1 MTQTLDLE
9 PRKRPI
15 QQRSQATFDAIVQAC
30 ARLLPQYG
38 YAGITTN
45 HMAET
50 AGVGVASLY
59 EYFPGKD
66 AVIAQV
72 AERLVARVMSRLSEA
87 MPAIMQTAPEQ
98 QPMRLWM
105 QAIHDTL
112 QKEKELVAVFVYQI
126 PYTNQLP
133 SIRGLR
139 PLLMHFS
146 EAARQR
152 AGSRIRVPP
161 SQAGLY
167 LIINLVSSTILQ
179 LILDAPEDMTA
190 AEILDALA
198 ERVERWLEQG

>member
-9 PRKRPI
+9 PRKRPA
-15 QQRSQATFDAIVQAC
+15 QRRSQATFDALVEAC
-30 ARLLPQYG
+30 ARLLPERG

-72 AERLVARVMSRLSEA
+72 AERLVERVMARLGEA
-87 MPAIMQTAPEQ
+87 MPAILQAAQ
-98 QPMRLWM
+98 QAQPMRLWM
-105 QAIHDTL
+105 QAIYDTL
-112 QKEKELVAVFVYQI
+112 QAEKELVAVFVYQI

-139 PLLMHFS
+139 PLLMQFS
-146 EAARQR
+146 EAARQH
-152 AGSRIRVPP
+152 AGQRIRVPP
-161 SQAGLY
+161 TQASLY

-179 LILDAPEDMTA
+179 LILDAPEDISA